1 MNFVRLS
8 HDRVTFDVD
17 RSVSTAIRFVCLV
30 VVGSGEELLIHPL
43 CKNGSRFKFL
53 RGLCWLLPLLS
64 LRVLVQMKKDNH

>member
-1 MNFVRLS
+1 MNFVPLS

-43 CKNGSRFKFL
+43 CKGE
-53 RGLCWLLPLLS
+53 W
-64 LRVLVQMKKDNH
+64 Q

>member
-17 RSVSTAIRFVCLV
+17 RSVSTAIRFVCLQVV

-43 CKNGSRFKFL
+43 CKGE
-53 RGLCWLLPLLS
+53 W
-64 LRVLVQMKKDNH
+64 Q